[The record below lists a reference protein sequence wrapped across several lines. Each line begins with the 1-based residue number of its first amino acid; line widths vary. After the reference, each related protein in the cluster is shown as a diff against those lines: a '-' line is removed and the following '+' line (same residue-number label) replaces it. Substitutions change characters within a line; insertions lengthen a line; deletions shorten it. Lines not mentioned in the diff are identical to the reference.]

1 LPLKK
6 CESLLKEGNGKDMN
20 FREYLACFSLGML
33 TPSEFVDMAN
43 TALDE
48 NFITDEF
55 CALAC
60 ENSDTIVTEEVSKEI
75 MKAISKIG
83 VELPTLEQAAKIYVC
98 YCSQQIIEGL
108 VSPYK
113 GTQEIRLMYRQIEN
127 RITDDVYA
135 GDRVGISEFLS
146 LYFMYDDVDCVID
159 EEEKRWK
166 YKDGP
171 LMNKKEALKKLDMLV
186 IEAAKNFR
194 KNYGT

>member
-1 LPLKK
+1 
-6 CESLLKEGNGKDMN
+6 MN
-20 FREYLACFSLGML
+20 KNMSFREYLACFSLGML

-43 TALDE
+43 TALE
-48 NFITDEF
+48 EYFITDEF

-60 ENSDTIVTEEVSKEI
+60 EKSDTIVTEEVSKEI

-83 VELPTLEQAAKIYVC
+83 VQLPTLEQAVKIYVC

-127 RITDDVYA
+127 RITNDVYA

-159 EEEKRWK
+159 EEKKRWQ

-171 LMNKKEALKKLDMLV
+171 LMNKKEAIEKLDELTRE
-186 IEAAKNFR
+186 EAKKFCE
-194 KNYGT
+194 KYGTDEYEGGTL